1 MVATAGIDLIITATW
16 VGGLTVFLLV
26 RALVS
31 WRRFRHNSNFA
42 VQARRLS
49 EATDRA
55 ALPTASDRA
64 SGDVVPLRGR
74 PRAAAGS

>member
-16 VGGLTVFLLV
+16 VGGLTLFLLV

-55 ALPTASDRA
+55 ALHTASDQA